1 MGIQSQCIMI
11 KVVFQKVAYPS
22 YKITHIQT
30 YIQKCKER
38 LKENSTYFKMLM
50 SKWKNYIYQF
60 LKTFCIFS
68 TLWQMCMKTLST
80 DIY

>member
-1 MGIQSQCIMI
+1 MGLQLQCIMI

-30 YIQKCKER
+30 YIQKCKRKTER
-38 LKENSTYFKMLM
+38 KFNILFKMLV

-60 LKTFCIFS
+60 LKTVLHFQVLYDKCV
-68 TLWQMCMKTLST
+68 
-80 DIY
+80 

>member
-30 YIQKCKER
+30 YIQKCKRKTER
-38 LKENSTYFKMLM
+38 KFNILFKMLM

-60 LKTFCIFS
+60 LKTFLHFQVLYDKCV
-68 TLWQMCMKTLST
+68 
-80 DIY
+80 

>member
-11 KVVFQKVAYPS
+11 KVVFQKFAYPS

-30 YIQKCKER
+30 YIQKCKRKTE
-38 LKENSTYFKMLM
+38 KENSTYSSKCM

-60 LKTFCIFS
+60 LKNLFAFSS
-68 TLWQMCMKTLST
+68 TL
-80 DIY
+80 